1 MIDIDLFKSRLKKEI
16 EGSNLPYVVATNEI
30 DDETVL
36 KAEYKTALEA
46 QFWDEMPE
54 LSILMYIVL
63 ILRDVTD
70 CFTEFIETDV
80 EQLYY
85 ETADFF
91 VFLINKNRRNF
102 IWWWLKNFF
111 CFSQFRKK
119 VDPRQIS
126 SSKTK
131 TWRHNDKVKR
141 TCGIIEFV
149 Q

>member
-102 IWWWLKNFF
+102 IW
-111 CFSQFRKK
+111 
-119 VDPRQIS
+119 
-126 SSKTK
+126 
-131 TWRHNDKVKR
+131 
-141 TCGIIEFV
+141 
-149 Q
+149 